1 LRNHRELDRIKLLER
16 QVTMMRKTN
25 YSSKFKADRV
35 IEVLNGEE
43 TLGEIASRH
52 SINPN
57 LLRKWK
63 RDFLEKAPLL
73 FDESNQNRILAAKER
88 EMESERE
95 ELLKTVGQL
104 TIERDWLKKKSIEV
118 FGSDYEKRFSR
129 R

>member
-1 LRNHRELDRIKLLER
+1 MRNHREPDKIKLLER
-16 QVTMMRKTN
+16 QVTMMKKTN

-43 TLGEIASRH
+43 TLGEIASQH

-63 RDFLEKAPLL
+63 KDFLEKAPLL
-73 FDESNQNRILAAKER
+73 FDESNQNRILATKER
-88 EMESERE
+88 EMEYERE

-104 TIERDWLKKKSIEV
+104 TIERDWLKKISRS
-118 FGSDYEKRFSR
+118 FGT
-129 R
+129 